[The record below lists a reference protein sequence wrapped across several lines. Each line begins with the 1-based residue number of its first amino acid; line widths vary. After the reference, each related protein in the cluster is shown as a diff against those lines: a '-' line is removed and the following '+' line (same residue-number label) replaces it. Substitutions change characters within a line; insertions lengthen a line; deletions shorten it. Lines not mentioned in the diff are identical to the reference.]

1 MVAMTAQAHP
11 IDLHDIASACREHGY
26 VVDEIDNGLEVSG
39 SEDGGAF
46 YLFPE
51 NDWLQVR
58 CQVLDSED
66 LDQARS
72 LDALF
77 ETVARAQ
84 FRLIGCRFGFDAFTG
99 LWLVEDLYPG
109 FEAEQVPAVL
119 EQLAFV
125 WSSLEGVLDAA
136 LKGAVPNDDALD
148 AAFELVSATPPN

>member
-1 MVAMTAQAHP
+1 MTDDP
-11 IDLHDIASACREHGY
+11 VPVGLHEIAAVCREHGY
-26 VVDEIDNGLEVSG
+26 VVAEIDRGLEVSG
-39 SEDGGAF
+39 AEEGGAF

-51 NDWLQVR
+51 GDWLQVR
-58 CQVLDSED
+58 CQVLDAED

-109 FEAEQVPAVL
+109 FEADRLPAVL

-136 LKGAVPNDDALD
+136 LKGTVPNDDTLD
-148 AAFELVSATPPN
+148 AAFDLVSAERPN

>member
-1 MVAMTAQAHP
+1 MADDIP
-11 IDLHDIASACREHGY
+11 INLHDIAAACRAAGY
-26 VVDEIDNGLEVSG
+26 VVAEIDNGLEVAG
-39 SEDGGAF
+39 SDEGGAF
-46 YLFPE
+46 YLFPQ
-51 NDWLQVR
+51 NGWLQVR

-109 FEAEQVPAVL
+109 FEPDRLPAVL

-125 WSSLEGVLDAA
+125 WGSLAQVLDAA
-136 LKGAVPNDDALD
+136 LKGAVADDATLD
-148 AAFELVSATPPN
+148 AAFELEPVERPH

>member
-1 MVAMTAQAHP
+1 MSGAP
-11 IDLHDIASACREHGY
+11 IDLHDIALVCREHGY

-39 SEDGGAF
+39 SEEGGAF

-84 FRLIGCRFGFDAFTG
+84 FRLIGCRFGFDPFTG
-99 LWLVEDLYPG
+99 LWLVADLYPG

-136 LKGAVPNDDALD
+136 LKGIVPNDDTLD
-148 AAFELVSATPPN
+148 AAFELVSAAPPN

>member
-1 MVAMTAQAHP
+1 MSDTP
-11 IDLHDIASACREHGY
+11 INLSDIAAVCREHGY

-39 SEDGGAF
+39 AEEGGAF

-51 NDWLQVR
+51 NGWLQVR
-58 CQVLDSED
+58 CQVLDGAD
-66 LDQARS
+66 LDQART

-109 FEAEQVPAVL
+109 FEAERLPAVL

-125 WSSLEGVLDAA
+125 WSSLEGVLEAA

>member
-1 MVAMTAQAHP
+1 MSVLA
-11 IDLHDIASACREHGY
+11 LHDVAAACREAGY

-39 SEDGGAF
+39 AEDGGAF
-46 YLFPE
+46 YLFPQ

-58 CQVLDSED
+58 CQVLDQAD

-77 ETVARAQ
+77 ETIARAQ
-84 FRLIGCRFGFDAFTG
+84 FRLIGCRFGFDVLTG

-109 FEAEQVPAVL
+109 FEPDRLPAVL

-125 WSSLEGVLDAA
+125 WTSLADVLDVA
-136 LKGAVPNDDALD
+136 LKGTVVDETALD
-148 AAFELVSATPPN
+148 AAFELEPAERPH

>member
-1 MVAMTAQAHP
+1 MTDVP
-11 IDLHDIASACREHGY
+11 INLADIAAACREAGY

-39 SEDGGAF
+39 AEDGGAF
-46 YLFPE
+46 YLFPQ
-51 NDWLQVR
+51 NGWLQVR
-58 CQVLDSED
+58 CQVLDAAD

-109 FEAEQVPAVL
+109 FEPDRLPAVL

-125 WSSLEGVLDAA
+125 WASLAQVLDAA
-136 LKGAVPNDDALD
+136 LKGMVVDEVALD
-148 AAFELVSATPPN
+148 AAFELEPTERPH